1 MLWLA
6 IVFTQ
11 TNLSKKSTL
20 LYLSNFAKIVFVKI
34 AASMCPN
41 VLYGGG
47 GGRKHPRSMLWLVV
61 AFKQTALLKNERNI
75 CLIVQNVFVKIAEHI
90 CPSVLYGGGH
100 KHRRSMLWRQLPS
113 RSARRVCNLQ
123 LPFA

>member
-1 MLWLA
+1 MA
-6 IVFTQ
+6 D
-11 TNLSKKSTL
+11 SC
-20 LYLSNFAKIVFVKI
+20 LYANKLFFLQII
-34 AASMCPN
+34 I
-41 VLYGGG
+41 L
-47 GGRKHPRSMLWLVV
+47 
-61 AFKQTALLKNERNI
+61 I
-75 CLIVQNVFVKIAEHI
+75 CLILQNAFVKIAEHI

>member
-1 MLWLA
+1 MAGDCL
-6 IVFTQ
+6 Q
-11 TNLSKKSTL
+11 K
-20 LYLSNFAKIVFVKI
+20 
-34 AASMCPN
+34 
-41 VLYGGG
+41 
-47 GGRKHPRSMLWLVV
+47 
-61 AFKQTALLKNERNI
+61 TALLKNERNV
-75 CLIVQNVFVKIAEHI
+75 CLIVQNVHVKIAEHICPSVLYGGGHKHPGSMLWRQLPSNKQTCSKIKEKKYLSNFVKCIFQNAEHI